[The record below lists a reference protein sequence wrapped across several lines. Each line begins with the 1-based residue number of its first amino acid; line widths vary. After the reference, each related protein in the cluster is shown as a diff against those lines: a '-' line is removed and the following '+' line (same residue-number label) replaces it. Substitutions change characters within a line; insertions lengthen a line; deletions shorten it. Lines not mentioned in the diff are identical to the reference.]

1 MASTRQLT
9 RLFDALRGQNLT
21 RACQIADEIV
31 DETEGRGHL
40 SAARALRSALRAQG
54 HTLLAPVRDL
64 PVPEALAR
72 VLLDRRLDDVAL
84 SPALRAEFGTISTEA
99 RFADDLTEIGI
110 PRRTKLLFSG
120 PPGCGKSVTARALGA
135 TLGLPVYVVRIDGIL
150 GSLLGQTSGRLHEVF
165 RFAESTPCI
174 LLLDELDAIGRRRGD
189 RQDVAE
195 IDRVVVGLMQELDYT
210 RIPGLVIATTNFIE
224 AVDDALA
231 RRFDLRL
238 SFPRPDAAALRAF
251 LRDRSRG
258 LGAKLSVDRLA
269 KKLPKESSYADAE
282 RLLFDE
288 VRLQAL
294 TKLAQGSVDGAE
306 PKQ

>member
-9 RLFDALRGQNLT
+9 RLFDALRGQNLL
-21 RACQIADEIV
+21 RARQIADEIV

-54 HTLLAPVRDL
+54 HTLLAPVNDL
-64 PVPEALAR
+64 PLPEALAR
-72 VLLDRRLDDVAL
+72 V
-84 SPALRAEFGTISTEA
+84 
-99 RFADDLTEIGI
+99 
-110 PRRTKLLFSG
+110 SG

-165 RFAESTPCI
+165 RFAERTPCI

-210 RIPGLVIATTNFIE
+210 TIPGLVVATTNFIE

-231 RRFDLRL
+231 RRFDLQL
-238 SFPRPDAAALRAF
+238 SFPRPDAAALRDF
-251 LRDRSRG
+251 LRERSRG
-258 LGAKLSVDRLA
+258 LGAKLRVDRLVN
-269 KKLPKESSYADAE
+269 KLPKEASYADAE

-294 TKLAQGSVDGAE
+294 TKLARGSADGAE